1 MMTFRFVFR
10 TFEIA
15 AISTLAESAERFVM
29 QRVEDLEAP
38 TVTSP
43 KSILAPDVREMTE
56 VQDSAVQLTVLLNRD
71 EAAARDPEGADSR
84 YTLNED

>member
-1 MMTFRFVFR
+1 MMTFRFVLR

-15 AISTLAESAERFVM
+15 AISTLAESADRFVI

-56 VQDSAVQLTVLLNRD
+56 VHDSAVQLTVRLNLGK
-71 EAAARDPEGADSR
+71 APARDPEGADSR
-84 YTLNED
+84 

>member
-1 MMTFRFVFR
+1 MMTFRFVLR

-15 AISTLAESAERFVM
+15 AISTLAESADRFVI

-43 KSILAPDVREMTE
+43 KSILAPEVREMTE
-56 VQDSAVQLTVLLNRD
+56 VHDSAVQLTVRLNLGK
-71 EAAARDPEGADSR
+71 APARDPEGADSR
-84 YTLNED
+84 